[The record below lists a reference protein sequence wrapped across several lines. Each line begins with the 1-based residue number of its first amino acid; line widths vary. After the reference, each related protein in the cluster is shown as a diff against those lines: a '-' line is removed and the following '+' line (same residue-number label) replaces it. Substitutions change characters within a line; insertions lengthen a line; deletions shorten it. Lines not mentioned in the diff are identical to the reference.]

1 MRDRSVAGRSA
12 LIGAIALLLGACG
25 GSDDR
30 SIVTATDTAPPP
42 GRAAY
47 IAEADALC
55 ARVATEAGDLAESA
69 EELRGIRESDPRF
82 HPAAAAHFERVLE
95 IATGARDEFVA
106 LEPPQPDRERI
117 DELNDVNDEAVEVLR
132 TMVAAFRGGETPRDE
147 TEEYARLLTQ
157 ADRLAEAYGFEVCAR
172 IS

>member
-25 GSDDR
+25 GSDDG
-30 SIVTATDTAPPP
+30 STVTVTDTAPPP

-69 EELRGIRESDPRF
+69 EELRSIQSRIPVSTPPPQRISNGSWRSP
-82 HPAAAAHFERVLE
+82 RVL
-95 IATGARDEFVA
+95 AASSPRSSRPSRTGIGSTSSTR
-106 LEPPQPDRERI
+106 
-117 DELNDVNDEAVEVLR
+117 
-132 TMVAAFRGGETPRDE
+132 
-147 TEEYARLLTQ
+147 
-157 ADRLAEAYGFEVCAR
+157 
-172 IS
+172 

>member
-12 LIGAIALLLGACG
+12 LIGTIALLLGACG
-25 GSDDR
+25 GSDDG
-30 SIVTATDTAPPP
+30 STVTVTDTAPPS

-69 EELRGIRESDPRF
+69 EELRSIQESDPRF

-95 IATGARDEFVA
+95 IATGARDEFAA
-106 LEPPQPDRERI
+106 LEPPEPDRDRI
-117 DELNDVNDEAVEVLR
+117 DELNEVNDEAVEVLR

-147 TEEYARLLTQ
+147 SEEYASLLAQ
-157 ADRLAEAYGFEVCAR
+157 ADRLAKAYGFEVCAR

>member
-1 MRDRSVAGRSA
+1 MRGRSVAGRSA

-25 GSDDR
+25 GSDDG
-30 SIVTATDTAPPP
+30 STVTATDTAPP

-69 EELRGIRESDPRF
+69 EELRGIREADPRF

-117 DELNDVNDEAVEVLR
+117 NELNEVNDEAVAVLR

-147 TEEYARLLTQ
+147 SEEYARLLTQ